1 MNDKTP
7 VLKEDENY
15 TPTLWDVTK
24 SVLAA
29 MLGVQKKKNYERDFQ
44 YGKPWQYVFVG
55 LIAVAI
61 FIGII
66 ITVVNIVMSTAGA

>member
-1 MNDKTP
+1 MNN
-7 VLKEDENY
+7 ENRDDN

-29 MLGVQKKKNYERDFQ
+29 MLGVQKNKNYERDFQ
-44 YGKPWQYVFVG
+44 YGKPWQYVIVG

-61 FIGII
+61 FIGILA
-66 ITVVNIVMSTAGA
+66 TVVKLVISSAGV